1 MPNNSYK
8 VANFGSY
15 WSERSSQVLTTAQTV
30 RQALRSGG
38 RARARART
46 HTLTQSEKVTRLA
59 HQDIAAPIGVVVCW
73 CLICPFPKVCKF
85 LT

>member
-1 MPNNSYK
+1 
-8 VANFGSY
+8 FGSY

-38 RARARART
+38 RARARARA

-59 HQDIAAPIGVVVCW
+59 HQD
-73 CLICPFPKVCKF
+73 
-85 LT
+85 